1 MLNPNEIINNIYQV
15 MYEIGSGGAGV
26 VYLAWHL
33 HLQKYVVLKRIRTD
47 RVSTDQLRI
56 ETDILKN
63 LHHPY
68 LPQVYDFVER
78 GDDVF
83 TVMDFIEGTSFA
95 QLGTGPQYMPESRI
109 YQYLTQLSEVLTYLH
124 RHNPP
129 VIHSDIKPENII
141 LRNDGTICLID
152 FNISVDNA
160 ETAVRG
166 FSTYFASPEQIMLA
180 EMTMRG
186 ETPGFTLTPATDVY
200 STGALCYYLITGI
213 RPDGRT
219 VNRMLSEIKPPGYS
233 DYMLFLIDRAMAWNR
248 EERYKDG
255 KALAKAV
262 QYIDKETSAYRRY
275 TLMRAAAW
283 IISAVLVAG
292 GAFCLL
298 HGAQISVREH
308 YQEDYRELTK
318 AAEEYRTEDA
328 DLKANRILNNG
339 DYQKILKANPEVKAE
354 LLELLGTNAFAREEY
369 SAAAGYFNQGIEALQ
384 NTDGS
389 DRTKRRLYMEE
400 IRALLGDGETLEAT
414 NVINRAKK
422 EGMDGPELLLA
433 DADIQNKIGEA
444 EKCLQIVSAILEYPD
459 QAGMESIKA
468 DACLLAAE
476 VLSSSEAEERDRL
489 KEQWLQKAIEYDREP
504 YYLRTA
510 AKSFYEMARSNSNEN
525 RRVYYGNLARD
536 CYKKLSDQRYPE
548 YNDCLNYALLS
559 EALGAPDE
567 CIRILQPY
575 YEQGVRDYRIG
586 MYIAFAYDDL
596 QNSSKA
602 SEYAAAAYSMY
613 SEGESSSGGTGEDRE
628 ALNRLGGLLKG

>member
-1 MLNPNEIINNIYQV
+1 

-56 ETDILKN
+56 ETDILKD

-433 DADIQNKIGEA
+433 DADIQNKIGKA

-575 YEQGVRDYRIG
+575 YEQGIRDYRIG

-613 SEGESSSGGTGEDRE
+613 SEGESSSGVTGEDRE

>member
-1 MLNPNEIINNIYQV
+1 